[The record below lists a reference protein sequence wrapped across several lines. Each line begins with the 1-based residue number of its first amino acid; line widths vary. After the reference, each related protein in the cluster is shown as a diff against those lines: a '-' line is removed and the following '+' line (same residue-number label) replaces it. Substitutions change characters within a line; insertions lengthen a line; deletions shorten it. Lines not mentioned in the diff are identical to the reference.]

1 MKKQHLFGKQL
12 HVIIRIVIIWRLF
25 MTMGGKCH
33 ESCVY
38 NKKQKVNEIEW
49 VVVQGVCR
57 WRAGLRLQE

>member
-1 MKKQHLFGKQL
+1 
-12 HVIIRIVIIWRLF
+12 